1 MAVVTPSA
9 APHRLSRRV
18 EKELHQTKVVIRRL
32 PPDFSEKKLAEV
44 LAPLPPHNY
53 FYFAPGDPTFG
64 LHGCARAYM
73 DFADESMIVP
83 FREQV
88 DGLVL
93 ESEKGLKY
101 RAVVE
106 FAPYQGI
113 PRRAKRRKDPR
124 CGTIEQDSD
133 YCAFLETCSVQAEPK
148 TSIDYSSYFE
158 ELEANKVPTV
168 MATPLVEYLKAKRDK
183 RKPSSKAKVYV
194 VEKKKKRSEVG
205 GKTKPAKVSGGDSAG
220 KEEQDASSFSKGA
233 KEQRRDKSS
242 RGKSD
247 RKSGDAKAHNTPEA
261 SVKVVRHEHD
271 VQAKP
276 TPAERESTRPHTKRR
291 GWAEEEH
298 RRGGRE
304 GDVKSGVSSEKRG
317 SSAFRK
323 EQDSWD
329 SRQDFSMNT
338 TVQEPHNSSERRED
352 KGRTR
357 NRGKPDRPIYV
368 PKARDADRGRRGS
381 SKDNDRVGGG
391 EASFVSSHSQKS
403 SSSEQHNS
411 YRDEGKAPKGH
422 GAPRYYG
429 DGDSYS
435 KRDRA
440 DRRGREQK
448 GREEERGGRGRGG
461 GRRGR
466 GWGRD
471 RVSDVGRAE

>member
-1 MAVVTPSA
+1 MAVAAPPA

-32 PPDFSEKKLAEV
+32 PPDFSEEKLAEV

-64 LHGCARAYM
+64 LHGCARAYI

-83 FREQV
+83 FRERV

-101 RAVVE
+101 HAVVE

-113 PRRAKRRKDPR
+113 PRRVKRRKDPR

-133 YCAFLETCSVQAEPK
+133 YCAFLETHSVQAEPK
-148 TSIDYSSYFE
+148 ASIDYSAYFE
-158 ELEANKVPTV
+158 ELEASKVPSV
-168 MATPLVEYLKAKRDK
+168 MATPLVEYLKAKKDK

-194 VEKKKKRSEVG
+194 VDKKKKRSEVG
-205 GKTKPAKVSGGDSAG
+205 GKTKPSKTSGGENAG
-220 KEEQDASSFSKGA
+220 KEEQEGSSFSKGT

-261 SVKVVRHEHD
+261 SVRVVRHEQD
-271 VQAKP
+271 VQANP
-276 TPAERESTRPHTKRR
+276 TPAKRESTRPHSKRR
-291 GWAEEEH
+291 EWAGEEH

-304 GDVKSGVSSEKRG
+304 GDVKSGMSSEKRAP
-317 SSAFRK
+317 SAFRK

-329 SRQDFSMNT
+329 GKQDFSAHT
-338 TVQEPHNSSERRED
+338 AIQEPHKSSDKRED

-368 PKARDADRGRRGS
+368 PKARDADRGRRGGA
-381 SKDNDRVGGG
+381 KDNDRVGSG
-391 EASFVSSHSQKS
+391 EAGFVSSHSQKS

-411 YRDEGKAPKGH
+411 YRDKGH
-422 GAPRYYG
+422 GAPRYHD

-440 DRRGREQK
+440 DRRGGREQK
-448 GREEERGGRGRGG
+448 GAREEERGGRGRGG

-466 GWGRD
+466 GWARD